1 MLKAIKF
8 LPRCYLSEVDDVDFR
23 KPEVENS
30 MKENFS
36 EEDLALV
43 LSWAVNTKLYRTW
56 VSGCRWGR

>member
-1 MLKAIKF
+1 
-8 LPRCYLSEVDDVDFR
+8 VDDVDLR

-43 LSWAVNTKLYRTW
+43 LSWAI
-56 VSGCRWGR
+56 GQ

>member
-43 LSWAVNTKLYRTW
+43 LSWAI
-56 VSGCRWGR
+56 GQ